1 MRSLLFCFAHPDDE
15 TFLVAGI
22 ACLYGEQGVH
32 LALATA
38 TLGEAGKRG
47 DPPVC
52 SRDELPAVRA
62 GELQAAARLLGL
74 GIPTLLGYRDRE
86 LASAPP
92 VEIRQTLVAVIRRH
106 RPQVVVTFDPNGS
119 NAHPDHIAISRFTSD
134 AVAAAGD
141 PRWFPESGAPYQVQR
156 LVWTPPSRP
165 WLFARTGDLA
175 AQPGVDFAFDISRWS
190 ARKAEALRLHRTQH
204 LNTERVFFSQPDV
217 DKLLGLETFRQAF
230 GPPLDR
236 RPSHDLFEN
245 IELTPVSSR

>member
-1 MRSLLFCFAHPDDE
+1 MKALLFSFAHPDDE

-22 ACLYGEQGVH
+22 ACLYGEQGVR

-38 TLGEAGKRG
+38 TLGEAGKCG

-52 SRDELPAVRA
+52 SREELPAVRER
-62 GELQAAARLLGL
+62 ELRAAAQLLGL
-74 GIPTLLGYRDRE
+74 GAPTLLGYRDRE
-86 LASAPP
+86 LANAPP
-92 VEIRQTLVAVIRRH
+92 MEIREKLVGVIREH
-106 RPQVVVTFDPNGS
+106 RPDVVVTFDPNGS

-141 PRWFPESGAPYQVQR
+141 PRWFPERGAAHRVRR

-165 WLFARTGDLA
+165 WLFARVADLA
-175 AQPGVDFAFDISRWS
+175 SQPGVDFAFDISRWS
-190 ARKAEALRLHRTQH
+190 AGKAAALRIHRTQH

-230 GPPLDR
+230 GPPLR
-236 RPSHDLFEN
+236 ARPSADLFEG
-245 IELTPVSSR
+245 LD

>member
-15 TFLVAGI
+15 TFLVAGV
-22 ACLYGEQGVH
+22 ACLYGEQGVRV
-32 LALATA
+32 ALVTA
-38 TLGEAGKRG
+38 TLGEAGKCG

-52 SRDELPAVRA
+52 SREELPAVRA
-62 GELQAAARLLGL
+62 RELHAAAQLLGL
-74 GIPTLLGYRDRE
+74 GVPTLLGYRDRE
-86 LASAPP
+86 LSNAPP
-92 VEIRQTLVAVIRRH
+92 MEIRQKLVGVIREH

-141 PRWFPESGAPYQVQR
+141 PRWFPEAGAAHEVQR

-165 WLFARTGDLA
+165 WLFARSGNLA

-204 LNTERVFFSQPDV
+204 LNTERVFFSQPDA
-217 DKLLGLETFRQAF
+217 DRLLGLETFRQAF
-230 GPPLDR
+230 GPPLPV
-236 RPSHDLFEN
+236 RPSADLFEG
-245 IELTPVSSR
+245 ID